1 MLDFLDGGLF
11 RLFERLVGRFDGFL
25 FFHDIFLFVLI
36 IQLCVRVGRLADLN
50 LDGHQIGHLIVAR
63 VLQKY
68 CYRVLL
74 EVGVV
79 NQIRQRVSVF
89 LALRYHFVDF
99 IPADAPLL
107 HLSNDVCD
115 GIDILHVHFNQLRL
129 VHIILLFILQLLDS
143 ALLVSLD
150 VLIFF
155 PDQFFFFVLLVCL
168 KLEVLVVDVD

>member
-1 MLDFLDGGLF
+1 MQFLG
-11 RLFERLVGRFDGFL
+11 
-25 FFHDIFLFVLI
+25 VL
-36 IQLCVRVGRLADLN
+36 
-50 LDGHQIGHLIVAR
+50 
-63 VLQKY
+63 Y
-68 CYRVLL
+68 
-74 EVGVV
+74 
-79 NQIRQRVSVF
+79 
-89 LALRYHFVDF
+89 
-99 IPADAPLL
+99 
-107 HLSNDVCD
+107 VCD